1 MIDRELIVED
11 TYSQM
16 IHVEH
21 QKEIEFLSM
30 ASLYPIFHQEEMEN
44 LIQITDEMVQDYYQ
58 DNKDAYQYPAKAKI
72 SMIVTRGGEKEE
84 EKKRAFEKAGKAYKE
99 LKSSLFSFKKG
110 RDFAEVAREYSED
123 KETASRGGRLEVDM
137 YECRNQVEYMLF
149 HGFHMKVFQLKE
161 GDISEVFEFG
171 GDYYIVQI
179 REMEGRKQVIFEEVR
194 EQVKQNLMDREHEK
208 VMEKWEDDLLR
219 SAGFVVY
226 DQTTEEVLAEAV
238 AKEPSKATGS

>member
-1 MIDRELIVED
+1 
-11 TYSQM
+11 M

-30 ASLYPIFHQEEMEN
+30 ASLYPLFHQEEMEN

-58 DNKDAYQYPAKAKI
+58 DNKDAYQYPSKAKI
-72 SMIVTRGGEKEE
+72 SMIVIRGGEKEE

-110 RDFAEVAREYSED
+110 RDFAEVAREYSDDE
-123 KETASRGGRLEVDM
+123 ETASRGGRLDVDM

-149 HGFHMKVFQLKE
+149 HGFHMQVFQLKE

-194 EQVKQNLMDREHEK
+194 EQVKQNLMDKEHEK

-219 SAGFVVY
+219 AAGFVVY
-226 DQTTEEVLAEAV
+226 DQTIKDVLAEAV
-238 AKEPSKATGS
+238 AKEAPKVTGS